1 MGVILLDTS
10 VLIDHLRGHAPAVA
24 ALDEAASRGHR
35 LTASVMTRVEVLA
48 GMRPAEER
56 ATRRLLDILDWIVV
70 DEEIAENAGR
80 LANHFLRSH
89 GGIDPVDYVI
99 AATADRAD
107 AILWTRNLKHFPM
120 FPGLKAPY

>member
-10 VLIDHLRGHAPAVA
+10 VLIDHLRGHALAVA
-24 ALDEAASRGHR
+24 ALDEAAGRGHR
-35 LTASVMTRVEVLA
+35 LIASVMTRVEVLA

-56 ATRRLLDILDWIVV
+56 ATRRLLDILDWIVI

-80 LANHFLRSH
+80 LGNHFLRSH
-89 GGIDPVDYVI
+89 GDIDPVDYVI

-120 FPGLKAPY
+120 FPDLKAPY